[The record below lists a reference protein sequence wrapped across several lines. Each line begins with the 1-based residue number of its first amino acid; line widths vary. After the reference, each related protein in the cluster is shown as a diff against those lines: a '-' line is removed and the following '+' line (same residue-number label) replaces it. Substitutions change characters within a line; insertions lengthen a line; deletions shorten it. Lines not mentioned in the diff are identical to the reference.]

1 MPAKQCRVIM
11 RQEPKTS
18 FAQKKK
24 NASPAVCHRS
34 AVSGYDSILD
44 ENPSPGT
51 MRTLLAPRSTSRRTL
66 EWNDRLSS
74 FHSLGKKLKIPKLN
88 IANQTPP

>member
-1 MPAKQCRVIM
+1 MPAKQGRGNM
-11 RQEPKTS
+11 RRETKTS
-18 FAQKKK
+18 IAQKKK

-34 AVSGYDSILD
+34 AVSGYGILD

-51 MRTLLAPRSTSRRTL
+51 MRTLLAPRSISRRTL
-66 EWNDRLSS
+66 EWHDRLSS

-88 IANQTPP
+88 IANETPQ